1 VQASGIAVTQT
12 DQRKFFGTLIG
23 VAICVYTLWPTFR
36 FYSMSPAER
45 QEVLRAR
52 PSAATNEAERARLQ
66 KLADLREK
74 AIKLGLDLQGG
85 MYILLEVDQSKL
97 GPAEA
102 RNAVD
107 QAKRIIENRIDQF
120 GVAEPTVQ
128 KQGDNRILVQLPGLL
143 DQERAKELI
152 GQTALL
158 EFKLVKTDEE
168 ARALFDR
175 IDGYFARKLLGALPD
190 TTAPDSLR
198 HPFTSRFL
206 FTAQNS
212 ESFAL
217 SSEVAAIDS
226 MINLVRSDSTFVLGA
241 TLAWDSHETEVQGRT
256 GRVLYVLSKEPLMR
270 GSEVASAQM
279 RLDLDQE
286 RPGAPGVSFTLTSR
300 GGAMFADIT
309 GANVGRRL
317 AIILDNRVQ
326 SAPNIQERIPRG
338 QGSITGSFTEEEAQ
352 NLAIVL
358 RSGALPAP
366 VTIVEERTVGPSL
379 GQDSIEAGLRAAG
392 IAAAAVVVFM
402 VVYYRFSGVVAVVAL
417 ALNILGLLACM
428 AGFHATLTLPG
439 LAGIVLTIGMAVDA
453 NVLIFERIREELRN
467 QRGVRQSVEMGY
479 DRAFRTILDANLTT
493 LISAVFLFQFGTG
506 PIKGFAVTLSI
517 GLIANMFTA
526 VLFTRM
532 IYDFWLSRGKVERL
546 SI

>member
-1 VQASGIAVTQT
+1 MTQT
-12 DQRKFFGTLIG
+12 DQRKFFGTIIG
-23 VAICVYTLWPTFR
+23 LAVCLYTLWPTFQ
-36 FYSMSPAER
+36 FYSMRPEMR

-52 PSAATNEAERARLQ
+52 PADARDEGERARLE
-66 KLADLREK
+66 KLAKLREK

-85 MYILLEVDQSKL
+85 MYLLLEVDKSKL

-102 RNAVD
+102 KNAVD
-107 QAKRIIENRIDQF
+107 QAMQIIRNRIDQF
-120 GVAEPTVQ
+120 GVAEPSIQ
-128 KQGDNRILVQLPGLL
+128 KQGDNRILIQLPGLL
-143 DQERAKELI
+143 DRERAKELI

-168 ARALFDR
+168 TRATLDR
-175 IDGYFARKLLGALPD
+175 IDSYFARKTLGALPD

-206 FTAQNS
+206 FTGQRS

-217 SSEVAAIDS
+217 SSEVGAIDS
-226 MINLVRSDSTFVLGA
+226 MLSTLRADSTFVLDA
-241 TLAWDSHETEVQGRT
+241 TLAWDAHETDIQGRT
-256 GRVLYVLSKEPLMR
+256 GRVLYVLTKEPLMR

-279 RLDLDQE
+279 RLDLDQQ
-286 RPGAPGVSFTLTSR
+286 RPGAPGVSFTLTGR
-300 GGAMFADIT
+300 GGAIFADIT

-317 AIILDNRVQ
+317 AIVLDARIQ

-366 VTIVEERTVGPSL
+366 VNIVEERTVGPSL
-379 GQDSIEAGLRAAG
+379 GQDSIQKGLHAGAIGTLL
-392 IAAAAVVVFM
+392 VVLFM
-402 VVYYRFSGVVAVVAL
+402 IVYYRLSGVVAVVTL
-417 ALNILGLLACM
+417 ILNIIALLAAM

-439 LAGIVLTIGMAVDA
+439 IAGIVLTVGMAVDA

-467 QRGVRQSVEMGY
+467 KRTVLAAIDTGY
-479 DRAFRTILDANLTT
+479 SRAFRTIVDAHVTT
-493 LISAVFLFQFGTG
+493 LLSAVALMWFGTG
-506 PIKGFAVTLSI
+506 PVRGFAVTLSI
-517 GLIANMFTA
+517 GLIINMVTA
-526 VLFTRM
+526 VGVSKM
-532 IYDFWLSRGKVERL
+532 IFDAWSLRRKVSTI

>member
-1 VQASGIAVTQT
+1 
-12 DQRKFFGTLIG
+12 
-23 VAICVYTLWPTFR
+23 
-36 FYSMSPAER
+36 
-45 QEVLRAR
+45 
-52 PSAATNEAERARLQ
+52 
-66 KLADLREK
+66 
-74 AIKLGLDLQGG
+74 
-85 MYILLEVDQSKL
+85 
-97 GPAEA
+97 
-102 RNAVD
+102 
-107 QAKRIIENRIDQF
+107 
-120 GVAEPTVQ
+120 
-128 KQGDNRILVQLPGLL
+128 
-143 DQERAKELI
+143 
-152 GQTALL
+152 
-158 EFKLVKTDEE
+158 
-168 ARALFDR
+168 
-175 IDGYFARKLLGALPD
+175 
-190 TTAPDSLR
+190 
-198 HPFTSRFL
+198 
-206 FTAQNS
+206 
-212 ESFAL
+212 
-217 SSEVAAIDS
+217 

-467 QRGVRQSVEMGY
+467 KKTVLSAIEQGY
-479 DRAFRTILDANLTT
+479 SRAYRTIVDANVTT
-493 LISAVFLFQFGTG
+493 LLPAIALMWFGSG
-506 PIKGFAVTLSI
+506 PIRGFAVTLAI
-517 GLIANMFTA
+517 GLIINMITA
-526 VLFTRM
+526 VGVSKM
-532 IYDFWLSRGKVERL
+532 IFDAWSLRRRVS
-546 SI
+546 SISI